1 MRDVTQ
7 LREASSP
14 DLAARRGAVLVQ
26 RYLKPDSPMDIGL
39 DAETKEKLAALADSG
54 DGAAMSEALQETQA
68 AMSASMA
75 ESMEALRTQLMRAPG
90 AKAKSKA
97 KMRKATDPS
106 VVGKQ
111 RKWVVIIGSGY
122 AGAVAAMKLDLNP
135 LLHVTLVDTKE

>member
-1 MRDVTQ
+1 
-7 LREASSP
+7 
-14 DLAARRGAVLVQ
+14 
-26 RYLKPDSPMDIGL
+26 
-39 DAETKEKLAALADSG
+39 
-54 DGAAMSEALQETQA
+54 MSEALQETQA

-97 KMRKATDPS
+97 KMPKATDPS

-111 RKWVVIIGSGY
+111 RKRVVVIGSGY